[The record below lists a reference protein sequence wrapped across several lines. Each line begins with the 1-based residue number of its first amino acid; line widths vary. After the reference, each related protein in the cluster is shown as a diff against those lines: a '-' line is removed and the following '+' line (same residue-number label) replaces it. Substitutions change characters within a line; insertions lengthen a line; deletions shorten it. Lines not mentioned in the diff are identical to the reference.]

1 MICLRHQNSQSIS
14 YYGTANFCRFWLQL
28 SYILFYVKIID
39 VCFKKSM
46 KTDFYLAEI
55 NRGDVKDTEIEAT
68 MDSIVDSLF
77 SVFVTLGK
85 PRHEL
90 I

>member
-1 MICLRHQNSQSIS
+1 M
-14 YYGTANFCRFWLQL
+14 
-28 SYILFYVKIID
+28 YVL
-39 VCFKKSM
+39 KKVIE
-46 KTDFYLAEI
+46 TNFYLSEI